1 MIQNIIPKKGGNDF
15 HGAFAGAYASG
26 KWQPA
31 ATNADL
37 KKGMSTGKFR
47 EDLFYRLAVVQLV
60 LPPVRDRGEDIVL
73 LAQAHLQLARVL
85 QTLGRRQ
92 EARKHFAEAYRL
104 APYLEQAQNGK

>member
-1 MIQNIIPKKGGNDF
+1 MGQEKLKKKDL
-15 HGAFAGAYASG
+15 AGA
-26 KWQPA
+26 A
-31 ATNADL
+31 A
-37 KKGMSTGKFR
+37 KFR
-47 EDLFYRLAVVQLV
+47 EAVRLA
-60 LPPVRDRGEDIVL
+60 PE